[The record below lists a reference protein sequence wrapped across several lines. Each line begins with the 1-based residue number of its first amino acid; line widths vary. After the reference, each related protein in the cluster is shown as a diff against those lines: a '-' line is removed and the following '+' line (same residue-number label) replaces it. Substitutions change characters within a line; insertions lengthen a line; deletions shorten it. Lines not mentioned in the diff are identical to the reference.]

1 MHEVD
6 KVEAVQRQ
14 QGKSNKRKR
23 IERTEWWRKQEAE
36 AVCEKRR
43 QTQGLN
49 RWIWNAKFHSRST
62 VRSRREQA
70 TQKLVRRWGVLSANR
85 ECEETEKRILRE
97 TSFIYGGEF
106 ESKWTKTVAKSVVGW
121 CEEQSVNVWNQRR
134 KRSSDFE
141 CIDWRRRKLSK
152 ESGRKRKER
161 RSRWRIKHRLDL
173 QHKWI
178 SGQSDSDE
186 PRRGKNAAMKKEETC
201 FGRKQSWRTDTTAGS
216 RKKRSQTRREV
227 IAAREHR
234 QWVIRNEKSEMRNQ
248 SSEGP
253 KQWKIKAEKCGSV
266 EAWKRESTEHK
277 EEQSVGSPERGL
289 QGFQKVRQTASVG
302 RKAGWEPW

>member
-14 QGKSNKRKR
+14 QGKHNKRKH

-43 QTQGLN
+43 QAQGLN
-49 RWIWNAKFHSRST
+49 RWIWNAKFHSRSA

-121 CEEQSVNVWNQRR
+121 CERTVS
-134 KRSSDFE
+134 KRV
-141 CIDWRRRKLSK
+141 KPK
-152 ESGRKRKER
+152 QER
-161 RSRWRIKHRLDL
+161 VFGLWMHRLKRTETLEREWKKTEREGKQVTNRAPIKPTTDANRWL
-173 QHKWI
+173 IGKWW
-178 SGQSDSDE
+178 
-186 PRRGKNAAMKKEETC
+186 T
-201 FGRKQSWRTDTTAGS
+201 
-216 RKKRSQTRREV
+216 
-227 IAAREHR
+227 
-234 QWVIRNEKSEMRNQ
+234 
-248 SSEGP
+248 
-253 KQWKIKAEKCGSV
+253 KA
-266 EAWKRESTEHK
+266 
-277 EEQSVGSPERGL
+277 
-289 QGFQKVRQTASVG
+289 
-302 RKAGWEPW
+302 